1 MADIRLRIIIHFQVD
16 DDAGFCFFF
25 NGWLMDVDGIWGYTE
40 NIWNDWVDDW
50 ECVRLFDG

>member
-1 MADIRLRIIIHFQVD
+1 
-16 DDAGFCFFF
+16 
-25 NGWLMDVDGIWGYTE
+25 MDVDGIWGYTE